1 MCSFYFM
8 WAVLPFI
15 CFLFSTLGKLM
26 NKLDL
31 NLMART
37 LQPRI
42 RSCAEIPSDLMA
54 LDWDAAPAAAMLTS
68 QETTE
73 EHFHAALRTN
83 DAEMR
88 WNHLWG
94 FSLSD
99 LVFELLCGNFWDQNI
114 FSCESNLRNQLIFST
129 EQVKGRPGENM
140 MYKRKKCIFIRFHQY
155 NK

>member
-15 CFLFSTLGKLM
+15 CFLFLFSTLGKLM

-31 NLMART
+31 NLMTRM

-73 EHFHAALRTN
+73 EHFHAALRMN

-88 WNHLWG
+88 WNHLWRFLIKW
-94 FSLSD
+94 FSVRAPLW
-99 LVFELLCGNFWDQNI
+99 ELLGPKHI
-114 FSCESNLRNQLIFST
+114 FLWIKSQKSADFQHRAGQRSSRWEHDVQT
-129 EQVKGRPGENM
+129 
-140 MYKRKKCIFIRFHQY
+140 
-155 NK
+155 